1 MNPVDHTHGVDG
13 ICGRFWELQ
22 TLRTTLREI
31 GPIGVATLGVLM
43 LAWLWYGLIML
54 GGL

>member
-1 MNPVDHTHGVDG
+1 MNPVDHTHGVG
-13 ICGRFWELQ
+13 GTCEKLWVSQ
-22 TLRTTLREI
+22 TLRTTLHEI
-31 GPIGVATLGVLM
+31 GPIGVATLGVLI